1 MNKTIHGFSLIE
13 MMIVMLV
20 IAILSSGVIYGFQQW
35 QHHQRLWQTTHQLS
49 QFLHHLRHD
58 ANEFNRDHVLTLW
71 QRHDQW
77 CLTTQLYTDK
87 PCVTTSQWQ
96 FIPRFK
102 DVSIS
107 EITPRTGFL
116 WRDEYRKARAYHFK
130 QCGRAA
136 ENYSFSVGAYSYSH
150 TGGENMM
157 QLRQQGFT
165 LIEVLVA
172 LALSS
177 VLLLGTMRLFP
188 ALQRNILHE
197 YQSASVRESVWLLA
211 YGIGKHL
218 QRAGYC
224 RGICMTPAL
233 QIEQSGSRVLIQWQA
248 PDSRNSTG

>member
-77 CLTTQLYTDK
+77 CLTTQLYAGK
-87 PCVTTSQWQ
+87 PCMTTSQWQ

-107 EITPRTGFL
+107 EITPGLGFYGVMNTAKPGHIIL
-116 WRDEYRKARAYHFK
+116 NNAAGQRK
-130 QCGRAA
+130 
-136 ENYSFSVGAYSYSH
+136 
-150 TGGENMM
+150 
-157 QLRQQGFT
+157 
-165 LIEVLVA
+165 I
-172 LALSS
+172 
-177 VLLLGTMRLFP
+177 
-188 ALQRNILHE
+188 IL
-197 YQSASVRESVWLLA
+197 SVWGRIRTHTLA
-211 YGIGKHL
+211 EK
-218 QRAGYC
+218 
-224 RGICMTPAL
+224 T
-233 QIEQSGSRVLIQWQA
+233 
-248 PDSRNSTG
+248 

>member
-107 EITPRTGFL
+107 EITPGLGFYGVMNTAKPGHIIL
-116 WRDEYRKARAYHFK
+116 NNAAGQRK
-130 QCGRAA
+130 
-136 ENYSFSVGAYSYSH
+136 
-150 TGGENMM
+150 
-157 QLRQQGFT
+157 
-165 LIEVLVA
+165 I
-172 LALSS
+172 
-177 VLLLGTMRLFP
+177 
-188 ALQRNILHE
+188 IL
-197 YQSASVRESVWLLA
+197 SVWGRIRTHTLA
-211 YGIGKHL
+211 EK
-218 QRAGYC
+218 
-224 RGICMTPAL
+224 T
-233 QIEQSGSRVLIQWQA
+233 
-248 PDSRNSTG
+248 